1 MTTEKKIKNF
11 RTWMILNYRTG
22 QFRLIKRKSKLKPSE
37 IAIDVSLNV
46 EIPEES
52 IMKAEGNI
60 KLSAAKLADMTLEEL
75 EG

>member
-1 MTTEKKIKNF
+1 MEEKKIKNF
-11 RTWMILNYRTG
+11 RTWIILNYKTG
-22 QFRLIKRKSKLKPSE
+22 KFRVIKRKSKLKPSE

-46 EIPEES
+46 EIPEEA

-60 KLSAAKLADMTLEEL
+60 RLSSAKLADMTLEEL